1 MQYAPIVGICSAIFV
16 LAKLFIKIREIQLH
30 ETELPK
36 AQFLSS
42 DFGENSENIESQV
55 TTVYRRNIQS
65 NENQV
70 KILIFNQAGA
80 VIPDNSQF
88 CNISIS
94 LPDSYSDHYD
104 NTHKNHTTS
113 NAQCVIFG
121 GGGKLFPN
129 SSFHLQ
135 SGFLKMSNFGLQ
147 NGHLRSFL
155 GRITLFKVVFGS
167 KDVILGHFWSA
178 KVNCDHI

>member
-42 DFGENSENIESQV
+42 DFGENSENIESQ
-55 TTVYRRNIQS
+55 VYRRNIQS

-129 SSFHLQ
+129 SSFHLH
-135 SGFLKMSNFGLQ
+135 GVFYKISNFGGKH
-147 NGHLRSFL
+147 GHLRSFL
-155 GRITLFKVVFGS
+155 GKKLDLLNRFWVTK
-167 KDVILGHFWSA
+167 VILGHFWS
-178 KVNCDHI
+178 KK